1 LPFHQYVYN
10 KRLKFCTKTNYKEL
24 KFILKRIGIVVKADT
39 KAGEK
44 ADELENWLRSK
55 GMDVVRKET
64 SPPRKFLIPGES
76 SAPPDLSCIFVLGG
90 DGTFLSAVS
99 WVGEQDI
106 PILGVK
112 FGEIGFLSEIT
123 EESLFA
129 VAESILNEDFTTK
142 PRMRLLVKVFREG
155 KEIARE
161 TVLNDMVIN
170 RGALARLA
178 HIKTYIDDHYL
189 TTYSADGLI
198 VATPTGSTAYSLA
211 AGGPVIHPEVK
222 GIIMTPICPFTLTI
236 RPLIVPESVSIKIM
250 LEEKSSDVML
260 TFDGQTGFE
269 INERDTII
277 VKKAPIL
284 SI

>member
-1 LPFHQYVYN
+1 M
-10 KRLKFCTKTNYKEL
+10 
-24 KFILKRIGIVVKADT
+24 KRIGIVVKADA
-39 KAGEK
+39 KAGKK

-55 GMDVVRKET
+55 GIDVVRKET
-64 SPPRKFLIPGES
+64 SPPRKFSIQGES

-90 DGTFLSAVS
+90 DGTFLSAVC
-99 WVGEQDI
+99 WIGEQDI

-112 FGEIGFLSEIT
+112 FGEIGFLAEIT

-129 VAESILNEDFTTK
+129 VAESILDGNFTTK
-142 PRMRLLVKVFREG
+142 PRMRLLVKIFREG

-161 TVLNDMVIN
+161 TVLNDIVIN

-211 AGGPVIHPEVK
+211 AGGPIIHPDVK

-236 RPLIVPESVSIKIM
+236 RPLIVPESMSIKIM
-250 LEEKSSDVML
+250 LEEKSSDVVL
-260 TFDGQTGFE
+260 TFDGQTCLE

-277 VKKAPIL
+277 VKKGPHPINMITMADRSYFDVL
-284 SI
+284 KTKLRWSGGRV

>member
-1 LPFHQYVYN
+1 
-10 KRLKFCTKTNYKEL
+10 
-24 KFILKRIGIVVKADT
+24 
-39 KAGEK
+39 
-44 ADELENWLRSK
+44 
-55 GMDVVRKET
+55 MDVVRKET
-64 SPPRKFLIPGES
+64 SPPRKFSIPGES
-76 SAPPDLSCIFVLGG
+76 SAPSDLSCIFALGG
-90 DGTFLSAVS
+90 DGTFLNAVC
-99 WVGEQDI
+99 WIGEQDI

-112 FGEIGFLSEIT
+112 FGEVGFLAEIT
-123 EESLFA
+123 EENLFA
-129 VAESILNEDFTTK
+129 VAESILNENFTIK

-170 RGALARLA
+170 RGAFARLA
-178 HIKTYIDDHYL
+178 HIKTYIDDNYL

-211 AGGPVIHPEVK
+211 AGGPIIHPDVK

-260 TFDGQTGFE
+260 TFDGQTSLE
-269 INERDTII
+269 INEKDTII
-277 VKKAPIL
+277 VQKGLHPINMITMEDRPYFDVL
-284 SI
+284 KTKLRWSGGRV

>member
-1 LPFHQYVYN
+1 V
-10 KRLKFCTKTNYKEL
+10 
-24 KFILKRIGIVVKADT
+24 KRIGIVVKADA
-39 KAGEK
+39 KVGKK
-44 ADELENWLRSK
+44 ADELESWLRSK
-55 GMDVVRKET
+55 GMGVVRKGT
-64 SPPRKFLIPGES
+64 SPPRKFSPDES

-90 DGTFLSAVS
+90 DGTFLNAVR
-99 WVGEQDI
+99 WIGEQDI

-112 FGEIGFLSEIT
+112 FGEVGFLAEIT

-142 PRMRLLVKVFREG
+142 PRMRLLVKVFREE

-170 RGALARLA
+170 RGAFARLA
-178 HIKTYIDDHYL
+178 HIKTYIDDQYL

-211 AGGPVIHPEVK
+211 AGGPIIHPEVK

-236 RPLIVPESVSIKIM
+236 RPLIVPESASIKII

-260 TFDGQTGFE
+260 TFDGQTGLE
-269 INERDTII
+269 INEKDTII
-277 VKKAPIL
+277 VKKSPHPINMITMGDRSYFDVL
-284 SI
+284 KTKLRWSGGRV